1 MNFLEMIHLGIALL
15 LTIGGYFL
23 SNKYLPIYLL
33 SLPYIVIDWNDTD
46 KVCWLTKL
54 NQMIQYK
61 TLNPEVNDEI
71 ENSFLNG
78 LMRQQ
83 GIVIEDDTFTFLL
96 YVIFIASWLYG
107 FYRLTK
113 QYKIKMFPN
122 KYVKNLSYFMIIGWI
137 VITLPSL
144 KKKEINNKN
153 TNEL

>member
-1 MNFLEMIHLGIALL
+1 MVERLTVNQLVGGSSPYPGANIRMKNENNFATLAEKFDKQDMI
-15 LTIGGYFL
+15 
-23 SNKYLPIYLL
+23 KYTR
-33 SLPYIVIDWNDTD
+33 SFVDD
-46 KVCWLTKL
+46 
-54 NQMIQYK
+54 
-61 TLNPEVNDEI
+61 I

-96 YVIFIASWLYG
+96 YIIFIASWLYG

-113 QYKIKMFPN
+113 QYKIKLFPN
-122 KYVKNLSYFMIIGWI
+122 KYVKYLSYFMIIGWI

-144 KKKEINNKN
+144 KKKEINNES